1 MIDLTQNN
9 ERAIAIAVN
18 LKGGNRDLAQEYLDE
33 LSFLAETAGA
43 EVIETFYQELEK
55 KKRATLIGKGK
66 VQEIKENIIENKIQ
80 LVIFDDDLSPMQVRN
95 LEKELEVKV
104 LDRSGLILDIFA
116 KRAKSNEAKT
126 QVELAQLQYLLPRLS
141 KMWTHF
147 SKQFGGI
154 GTKGPGETQIETDRR
169 LIKDKVVYLKK
180 QLAKI
185 DLQNEQKRKNREDLV
200 RFGLVGYTNSGKSTL
215 MKCLTNADVY
225 IQDELFATLDTT
237 VRAFELPNG
246 VNAMLSDT
254 VGFIRK
260 LPAHLVASFRSTLA
274 EARESDYL
282 LNVVD
287 ITSPNFE
294 DHINV
299 VNQTLEKLKINIEK
313 NILVFNKIDLLDDYD
328 RLKSIKDTY
337 PDSVFISAKTGLNI
351 QNLLEFLQKKYDEDS
366 IIYSVMLEYS
376 NMSKLPQLYKLA
388 EVLTQS
394 DNDFGSIFNVRI
406 KKENLLHFTN
416 LFESCL
422 VK

>member
-1 MIDLTQNN
+1 MIDLTQNK
-9 ERAIAIAVN
+9 ERALAVAVN
-18 LKGGNRDLAQEYLDE
+18 LKGSNRELAQEYLDE

-43 EVIETFYQELEK
+43 EVLDTYYQELEK

-66 VQEIKENIIENKIQ
+66 VQEIKEKIIEEKIQ
-80 LVIFDDDLSPMQVRN
+80 IVIFDDDLSPMQVRN
-95 LEKELEVKV
+95 LEKEFDTKV
-104 LDRSGLILDIFA
+104 VDRSGLILDIFA

-154 GTKGPGETQIETDRR
+154 GTKGPGETQIESDRR
-169 LIKDKVVYLKK
+169 LIKDKIIYLKNR
-180 QLAKI
+180 LEKI

-200 RFGLVGYTNSGKSTL
+200 KFGLVGYTNSGKSTL

-246 VNAMLSDT
+246 VHAMLSDT

-274 EARESDYL
+274 EAKESDYL

-287 ITSPNFE
+287 ITHHNFE
-294 DHINV
+294 DHIKV
-299 VNQTLEKLKINIEK
+299 VNETLEKLKINID
-313 NILVFNKIDLLDDYD
+313 NIIIVFNKVDLLEDFD
-328 RLKSIKDTY
+328 RLKSIQEQY

-351 QNLLEFLQKKYDEDS
+351 PNLLNFLQIKYDQDS
-366 IIYSVMLEYS
+366 NISNVMIKYSET
-376 NMSKLPQLYKLA
+376 NKLPSLYKLA
-388 EVLTQS
+388 EIIEQI
-394 DNDFGSIFNVRI
+394 DNDFGSQYKVRV
-406 KKENLLHFTN
+406 KKENILHFNN
-416 LFESCL
+416 LFKSCL
-422 VK
+422 V

>member
-1 MIDLTQNN
+1 MIDLTQNK
-9 ERAIAIAVN
+9 ERALAVAVN
-18 LKGGNRDLAQEYLDE
+18 LKGSNRELAQEYLDE

-43 EVIETFYQELEK
+43 EVLDTYYQELEK

-66 VQEIKENIIENKIQ
+66 VQEIKEKIIEEKIQ
-80 LVIFDDDLSPMQVRN
+80 IVIFDDDLSPMQVRN
-95 LEKELEVKV
+95 LEKEFDTKV
-104 LDRSGLILDIFA
+104 VDRSGLILDIFA

-154 GTKGPGETQIETDRR
+154 GTKGPGETQIESDRR
-169 LIKDKVVYLKK
+169 LIKDKIIYLKNR
-180 QLAKI
+180 LEKI
-185 DLQNEQKRKNREDLV
+185 DLQNEQKRKNRENLV
-200 RFGLVGYTNSGKSTL
+200 KFGLVGYTNSGKSTL

-246 VNAMLSDT
+246 VHAMLSDT

-274 EARESDYL
+274 EAKESDYL

-287 ITSPNFE
+287 ITHHNFE
-294 DHINV
+294 DHIKV
-299 VNQTLEKLKINIEK
+299 VNETLEKLKINID
-313 NILVFNKIDLLDDYD
+313 NIIIVFNKVDLLEDFD
-328 RLKSIKDTY
+328 RLKSIQEQY

-351 QNLLEFLQKKYDEDS
+351 PNLLNFLQIKYDQDS
-366 IIYSVMLEYS
+366 NISNVMIKYSET
-376 NMSKLPQLYKLA
+376 NKLPALYKLA
-388 EVLTQS
+388 EIIEQI
-394 DNDFGSIFNVRI
+394 DNDFGSQYKVRV
-406 KKENLLHFTN
+406 KKENILHFNN
-416 LFESCL
+416 LFKSCL
-422 VK
+422 V